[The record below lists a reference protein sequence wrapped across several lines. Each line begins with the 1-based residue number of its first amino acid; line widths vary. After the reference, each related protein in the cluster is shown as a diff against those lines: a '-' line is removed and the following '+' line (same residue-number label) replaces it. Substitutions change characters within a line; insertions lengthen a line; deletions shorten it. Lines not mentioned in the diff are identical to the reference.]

1 MQVPG
6 AVATNPSQK
15 DGYVTIRACSSTCFV
30 PEGMTEMVIDLQR
43 MRNMSER
50 KKSST
55 AKPGAETS
63 TDFIDP
69 MARFSG
75 DWEREFKPTWE
86 MNKELDLKSKAI
98 VSALA
103 SGKVSCQKCKGV
115 GRVVCYACNGSGK
128 LDMGTAG
135 GKPMQ
140 CSTCVGMHT
149 VGSRRGSKI
158 RHHPI

>member
-1 MQVPG
+1 VPG
-6 AVATNPSQK
+6 AIATTPSQK

-30 PEGMTEMVIDLQR
+30 PEGMTEMVIDVQR

-50 KKSST
+50 KKNST

-63 TDFIDP
+63 ADYIDP

-98 VSALA
+98 VNALA
-103 SGKVSCQKCKGV
+103 NGKVSCQKCKGV
-115 GRVVCYACNGSGK
+115 GRVPCYACNGSGR
-128 LDMGTAG
+128 LSMGTIG
-135 GKPMQ
+135 GKPKQ

-149 VGSRRGSKI
+149 VGCGYCRASGLIAKRK
-158 RHHPI
+158 